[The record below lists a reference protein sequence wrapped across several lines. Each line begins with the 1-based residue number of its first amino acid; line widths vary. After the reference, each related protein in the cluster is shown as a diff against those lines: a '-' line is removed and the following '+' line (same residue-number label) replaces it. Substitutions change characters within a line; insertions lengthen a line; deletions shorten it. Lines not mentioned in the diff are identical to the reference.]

1 MYGRC
6 EGHRTQIGLGS
17 QLASMATQH
26 FCQLNSRK
34 GNKQTE
40 RPHGSCPGSSGQTQR
55 VEDGGAYA
63 FQTQVPGR
71 ADLHGCLHPSRLEFS
86 IMMAALGSMQL

>member
-1 MYGRC
+1 MTERLHTMSEFELHLKEEQVPVG
-6 EGHRTQIGLGS
+6 
-17 QLASMATQH
+17 
-26 FCQLNSRK
+26 
-34 GNKQTE
+34 GNE
-40 RPHGSCPGSSGQTQR
+40 RRPHGSCPGSSGQTQR